1 MVCACA
7 LASKMDFR
15 PRVRFRSGLC
25 NYLRN
30 AYSTDGSPGAAAAYS
45 SVRLAVVVAAIKAN
59 AHTSKPGELSFG
71 RKWSPPCDLGITA
84 MCM

>member
-30 AYSTDGSPGAAAAYS
+30 AYSTDGSPGA
-45 SVRLAVVVAAIKAN
+45 RQGGGIQ
-59 AHTSKPGELSFG
+59 LSPVG
-71 RKWSPPCDLGITA
+71 GGSGSNKS
-84 MCM
+84 

>member
-30 AYSTDGSPGAAAAYS
+30 AYSTDYDDSWRS
-45 SVRLAVVVAAIKAN
+45 SEVVVLVLAIKAN